1 MVSIWFYQF
10 FGYLWIVENPQW
22 FFKRQVIQLNGPS
35 SSFVGDINIS
45 LHSQPKKL
53 YPHETAWMWV
63 CEILISNKIKYPHY
77 IHYIQQYCWLYQVIS
92 QRVLQLYIF
101 NKNVSCLIM
110 TSILCFTL
118 IHLDFYLFLST
129 FPSYPLYPNI
139 FSHVPDFPL
148 ASAPNAPHETW
159 RVADLQR
166 PRRSRRVKNGRGS
179 KSAWKWQG
187 LTMLYGRYTVT
198 IVNGC

>member
-1 MVSIWFYQF
+1 MISTSRYTRNQNIFPMKHHGCGSVR
-10 FGYLWIVENPQW
+10 YLY
-22 FFKRQVIQLNGPS
+22 L
-35 SSFVGDINIS
+35 
-45 LHSQPKKL
+45 
-53 YPHETAWMWV
+53 T
-63 CEILISNKIKYPHY
+63 NKISP
-77 IHYIQQYCWLYQVIS
+77 LYSLYSTILLVIS
-92 QRVLQLYIF
+92 SYIPTSSPIIYIF

-166 PRRSRRVKNGRGS
+166 PRRSRGVKNGRGS